1 MNRLK
6 AILPVAI
13 ALVLGTSSAFANMKH
28 DAYVGA
34 GVGVTNSTYT
44 SNVQTSTTLPVDLAD
59 KSYLTSADTNFAGTI
74 FAGYAMIWNRW
85 YVGAQ
90 VGLSAGQRRTR
101 MRSFNRDPRVVS
113 QDIIDVDTNIK
124 LAAFEF
130 DVDLHP
136 GFYIQQNTLLY
147 GIVGMALNKLRVTS
161 TVHVQNGI
169 AYGTSPFAKSLR
181 KAYLRLGF
189 GFQRNFTK
197 NLSLFFNYIY
207 TNYYGLSVG
216 GHRTCIAGPC
226 SYTHVNNVTAKNK
239 TFLVGV
245 VYHLLNPMVPGGQH
259 NNWSDRFNGFTIGAQ
274 GGLSLMVAK
283 AQLDVESDTTGSLIP
298 MASTLEVHPH
308 STDGIGGLF
317 LGYAHMFH
325 TFYLGAEAGAD
336 YADQADRIS
345 TFVHDYNNVEE
356 LVSDTDVKLGSV
368 SYFFD
373 IKPGLLLTQNTV
385 LYLRLGVGVNQIK
398 TANTTIVDDFVG
410 FPAHGELSLFSK
422 KYETGF
428 RVGLGIEGMITKC
441 LSLRADYVYSYYGTF
456 NDTGSSPFSFGVAT
470 LSTTTSLSRITTQ
483 TVLVGLAFHFG

>member
-1 MNRLK
+1 MS
-6 AILPVAI
+6 APASALP
-13 ALVLGTSSAFANMKH
+13 
-28 DAYVGA
+28 
-34 GVGVTNSTYT
+34 TNTYT
-44 SNVQTSTTLPVDLAD
+44 SDLQTSTTGAVLLAD

-90 VGLSAGQRRTR
+90 VGLSAGERRTR
-101 MRSFNRDPRVVS
+101 MRSFNRDPRVVA
-113 QDIIDVDTNIK
+113 QNLIDVDTNVK

-136 GFYIQQNTLLY
+136 GFYIQRNTLLY

-161 TVHVQNGI
+161 TVVVQGGAAAFFLPPP
-169 AYGTSPFAKSLR
+169 AYGTDQFSKSLR
-181 KAYLRLGF
+181 KVYLRLGF
-189 GFQRNFTK
+189 GFQKDFTK
-197 NLSLFFNYIY
+197 NVSLFFNYIY

-216 GHRTCIAGPC
+216 GHRSCTGTCT
-226 SYTHVNNVTAKNK
+226 YTHVNNVAVKNK

-245 VYHLLNPMVPGGQH
+245 VYHLLNPMTPGGQH

-274 GGLSLMVAK
+274 GGLSLMVTK
-283 AQLDVESDTTGSLIP
+283 AQLDVLSADPTTFLVP

-345 TFVHDYNNVEE
+345 TFMKDYGNAEE
-356 LVSDTDVKLGSV
+356 FVSDTDIKLGSV

-373 IKPGLLLTQNTV
+373 IKPGMLLTQNTV

-398 TANTTIVDDFVG
+398 TANTTIVDDFLVG
-410 FPAHGELSLFSK
+410 PAHGELRLFSK
-422 KYETGF
+422 NYETGF
-428 RVGLGIEGMITKC
+428 RVGLGIEDMITSW
-441 LSLRADYVYSYYGTF
+441 LSLRADYVYSYYGTY
-456 NDTGSSPFSFGVAT
+456 NDTGSSSYSLAIGTISA
-470 LSTTTSLSRITTQ
+470 TTSLSRITTQ
-483 TVLVGLAFHFG
+483 TVLIGLAFHFG